1 MSEPKKKLLITG
13 FDPFGGETV
22 NPSWE
27 AVRLLPEEIG
37 ACRLTKLQI
46 PTVFGRA
53 AETVL
58 AASEKLQP
66 DVILFIGQAG
76 GRSGI
81 TPEVVGINLRE
92 ARLPDNAGNQPT
104 DVPVVENG
112 PAAYFA
118 TVPVRAMVKAVND
131 AGISAALSYSAGT
144 FVCNDVLYSLL
155 HHYHGTATKV
165 GFVHVPFL
173 PEQAEENV
181 PAMPLEQ
188 MTAALTAA
196 ISVC

>member
-1 MSEPKKKLLITG
+1 MSEARKKLLITG

-37 ACRLTKLQI
+37 TFRLTKLQI

-66 DVILFIGQAG
+66 DVILCIGQAG

-144 FVCNDVLYSLL
+144 FVCNDVLYFLL
-155 HHYHGTATKV
+155 HHYHGTGTKV

-173 PEQAEENV
+173 PEQAKENV

>member
-66 DVILFIGQAG
+66 DVILCIGQAG

-155 HHYHGTATKV
+155 HHYHGADTKV

>member
-66 DVILFIGQAG
+66 DVILCIGQAG

-173 PEQAEENV
+173 PEQAKENV
-181 PAMPLEQ
+181 AAMPLEQ